1 MVLELREINEIQTDR
16 WIKDSTRRQ
25 ILDLLKRRGRAT
37 VEEMAAALNITP
49 MGVRRHLLAL
59 ENAALVRIEIE
70 RRPMGRPTYV
80 YKLTEEAEALF
91 PKGYHHLV
99 LDLLECVAAREG
111 MERVDELF
119 ERRKERWI
127 ATYAPRLEG
136 KTLEERVAEVA
147 RIMSENGY
155 MARWQ
160 KTERGYV
167 LTEHNCAIA
176 HVARAYPQPCRTEL
190 AFFRELLGVEVT
202 RVNHIASGGTC
213 CSYVIH
219 ESAPIPITRRTARS
233 ASDRRR
239 ESPNSG
245 PRRAAS
251 RAERRL
257 RREAK

>member
-1 MVLELREINEIQTDR
+1 MTLELREINEMQTDR
-16 WIKDSTRRQ
+16 WVKDSTRRQ

-37 VEEMAAALNITP
+37 VEEIAATLSITP
-49 MGVRRHLLAL
+49 MGVRRHLGAL
-59 ENAALVRIEIE
+59 ENANLVRIEIE

-99 LDLLECVAAREG
+99 LDLLECLTAQEG
-111 MERVDELF
+111 AERVDELF
-119 ERRKERWI
+119 ERRKERLL

-160 KTERGYV
+160 KTGNGYV
-167 LTEHNCAIA
+167 LTEHNCAIY
-176 HVARAYPQPCRTEL
+176 HVARVYSQPCRTEL
-190 AFFRELLGVEVT
+190 AFIRELLGVEVT
-202 RVNHIASGGTC
+202 RINHIASGGTC

-219 ESAPIPITRRTARS
+219 ESAPLPLRRSRQPEGYRPASSESPLRRS
-233 ASDRRR
+233 QKKQRRR
-239 ESPNSG
+239 
-245 PRRAAS
+245 
-251 RAERRL
+251 
-257 RREAK
+257 

>member
-1 MVLELREINEIQTDR
+1 MTLELREINELQTDKWVR
-16 WIKDSTRRQ
+16 DSTRRQ

-59 ENAALVRIEIE
+59 ENADLVRIEIE
-70 RRPMGRPTYV
+70 RRPMGRPTHV

-91 PKGYHHLV
+91 PKGYHQLV
-99 LDLLECVAAREG
+99 LNLLECLAAEEG
-111 MERVDELF
+111 MGRVDELF
-119 ERRKERWI
+119 EHRKERLI

-136 KTLEERVAEVA
+136 KTLEERVAEIA

-167 LTEHNCAIA
+167 LTEHNCALY
-176 HVARAYPQPCRTEL
+176 HVARVYPQPCQTEL
-190 AFFRELLGVEVT
+190 AFIRELLGVEVT
-202 RVNHIASGGTC
+202 RINHIASGGTC

-219 ESAPIPITRRTARS
+219 ESAPISLRRRAMPPESARQPEASETRR
-233 ASDRRR
+233 
-239 ESPNSG
+239 
-245 PRRAAS
+245 RRAAS
-251 RAERRL
+251 SKAKRRS
-257 RREAK
+257 R